1 MELGAISKCGLEV
14 LVSLEVKVM
23 ILLMRY
29 EECKKKGDL
38 ERKTRSLG
46 MYQEW

>member
-1 MELGAISKCGLEV
+1 MK
-14 LVSLEVKVM
+14 
-23 ILLMRY
+23 Y

-38 ERKTRSLG
+38 ERKTRSQG

>member
-1 MELGAISKCGLEV
+1 LEV

-23 ILLMRY
+23 ILLMKY

-38 ERKTRSLG
+38 ERKTSQG